1 MDDKPDF
8 LDRDPD
14 PVLEPPVDT
23 ESSAGLIPAENAQS
37 ALPAVDENKSRPAIT
52 FQGNSYDL
60 TSVIGLTTGAV
71 VLLACATCNL
81 GYYCLPFVPIILGII
96 GLVSAKDSVDP
107 DRTKLLS
114 WLSVGSGAIIL
125 LLIFVFVA
133 LYIGFI
139 VFVIMAQNG
148 GF

>member
-8 LDRDPD
+8 LGRNPD
-14 PVLEPPVDT
+14 SEPEPSIEAGT
-23 ESSAGLIPAENAQS
+23 SGRANLTGESSSPSPTGSENDS
-37 ALPAVDENKSRPAIT
+37 KPVIT

-60 TSVIGLTTGAV
+60 TSVVGLTTGAV

-96 GLVSAKDSVDP
+96 GLVAAKDSVDP

-125 LLIFVFVA
+125 LLILVFVA

-139 VFVIMAQNG
+139 VFVVLAENNG
-148 GF
+148 F

>member
-1 MDDKPDF
+1 
-8 LDRDPD
+8 
-14 PVLEPPVDT
+14 
-23 ESSAGLIPAENAQS
+23 
-37 ALPAVDENKSRPAIT
+37 
-52 FQGNSYDL
+52 
-60 TSVIGLTTGAV
+60 LTTGAI

-96 GLVSAKDSVDP
+96 GLVAAKDSVDP

-139 VFVIMAQNG
+139 VFVVLAENS

>member
-8 LDRDPD
+8 LDRNPD
-14 PVLEPPVDT
+14 PEAEQSIEAEAPDGISLTGEPP
-23 ESSAGLIPAENAQS
+23 SPSPAAGENGS
-37 ALPAVDENKSRPAIT
+37 KPIIT

-60 TSVIGLTTGAV
+60 TSVVGLTTGAV

-96 GLVSAKDSVDP
+96 GLVAAKDSVDP

-125 LLIFVFVA
+125 LLIFIFVA

-139 VFVIMAQNG
+139 VFVVLAENG